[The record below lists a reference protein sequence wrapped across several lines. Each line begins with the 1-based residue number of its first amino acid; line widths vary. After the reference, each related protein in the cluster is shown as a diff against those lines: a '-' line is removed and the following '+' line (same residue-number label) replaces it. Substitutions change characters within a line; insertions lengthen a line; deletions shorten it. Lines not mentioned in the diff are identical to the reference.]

1 MRLYGDLIPKGME
14 MQIIVDGYNLI
25 RRSAFLAELDRQ
37 DLEAGRE
44 ELLRELAPYQ
54 AFKRHRITIVFD
66 GREGGV
72 PIEHREK
79 RGGLVVIFSRQGEVA
94 DEVIKRLASPGAV
107 VVTSDRELADAVE
120 RAGAVAVDSA
130 AFWAKVEDA
139 AYRRLKGISEEDE
152 EEEKQSLGPRKKGP
166 ARKLPKAL
174 RRKGEVLRR
183 L

>member
-1 MRLYGDLIPKGME
+1 

-37 DLEAGRE
+37 DLAAGRE

-54 AFKRHRITIVFD
+54 AFKRHRITVVFD
-66 GREGGV
+66 GREGGY
-72 PIEHREK
+72 PIEQREK
-79 RGGLVVIFSRQGEVA
+79 RGGLLVIFSRQGEVA

-120 RAGAVAVDSA
+120 RAGAIAVDAA
-130 AFWAKVEDA
+130 AFWAKVEEA
-139 AYRRLKGISEEDE
+139 AYRRLKGIGEEDE
-152 EEEKQSLGPRKKGP
+152 EEEDKHSPRPRKKGP